1 MKPVI
6 CVAAMALLALPAS
19 AQGWSMHNFKI
30 RDAGPEIVA
39 KVTVCTSVAPGY
51 EQKFHFRVHVEAADG
66 TDARNHSFYGW
77 YSRGCTE
84 GSNVFRDSLRYEG
97 HYWGRVKVRLGGT
110 DDIRYTRWRRFYSS

>member
-66 TDARNHSFYGW
+66 TDACNHSFYGW

-84 GSNVFRDSLRYEG
+84 GSNVFRDTLRYEG